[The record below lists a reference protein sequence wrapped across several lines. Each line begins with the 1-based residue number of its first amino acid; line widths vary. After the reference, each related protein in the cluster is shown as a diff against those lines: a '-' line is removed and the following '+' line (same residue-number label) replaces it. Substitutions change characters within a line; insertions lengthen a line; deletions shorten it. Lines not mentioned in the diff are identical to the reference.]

1 MGELGRIWF
10 FSGKLDLFELYAK
23 IKKKK
28 RVTEWFNKWK
38 NSIEELHTKV

>member
-28 RVTEWFNKWK
+28 TSDWV
-38 NSIEELHTKV
+38 I